1 MFKRLGKRG
10 EEDTGK
16 PIPTLFEILTILAIV
31 VAVVYML
38 LRLKNGFLP
47 K

>member
-1 MFKRLGKRG
+1 MLRRFGKRG

-38 LRLKNGFLP
+38 LRIKNGFSP